1 MQRARLQQARRDVGE
16 PVDAQQRGGE
26 QLEDLVQHL
35 AEVWVELAHL
45 LVRRAR
51 EQLRREQR

>member
-1 MQRARLQQARRDVGE
+1 MLRLGLLRLGL
-16 PVDAQQRGGE
+16 G
-26 QLEDLVQHL
+26 LWL
-35 AEVWVELAHL
+35 ELAHL